1 MQACPPA
8 CSSWLPPESVCQ
20 TANERVRYE
29 TRSSLRSL
37 GRSCSFAP
45 SGLRHVPLPT
55 HGLRRGLHSC
65 AASRLLI
72 EPVLH
77 FSNAKSAMTQTPPG
91 LESFLPISP
100 ALKSLL
106 RNSVVPPGLGSF
118 FPLFPALEA
127 LG

>member
-1 MQACPPA
+1 MELDQSFSSSCRRALRPA
-8 CSSWLPPESVCQ
+8 LPGCLPSQFVKERI
-20 TANERVRYE
+20 ERVRYE

-72 EPVLH
+72 ESVLH

-91 LESFLPISP
+91 L
-100 ALKSLL
+100 
-106 RNSVVPPGLGSF
+106 G
-118 FPLFPALEA
+118 
-127 LG
+127 